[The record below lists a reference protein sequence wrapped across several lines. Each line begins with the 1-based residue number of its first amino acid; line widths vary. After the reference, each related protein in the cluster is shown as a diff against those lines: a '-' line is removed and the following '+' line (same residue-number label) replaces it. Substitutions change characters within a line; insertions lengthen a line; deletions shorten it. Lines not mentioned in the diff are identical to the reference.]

1 MVLLEVLI
9 NYSEV
14 LQKKQEHML
23 KIWKF
28 CLLEKIDVFAAV
40 CCPQTFISK
49 KTLIDY

>member
-23 KIWKF
+23 KNVEV
-28 CLLEKIDVFAAV
+28 LLEKIDVFAAV
-40 CCPQTFISK
+40 CCPQTIISK
-49 KTLIDY
+49 KTLITR